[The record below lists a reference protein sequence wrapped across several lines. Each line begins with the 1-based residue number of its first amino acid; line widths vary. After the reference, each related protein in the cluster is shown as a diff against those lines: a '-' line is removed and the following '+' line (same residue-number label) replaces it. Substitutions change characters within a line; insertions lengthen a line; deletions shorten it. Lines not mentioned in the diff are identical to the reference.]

1 VLGNNAA
8 VGDRMRTDE
17 LTRTLETLFS
27 ELMHG
32 VSGKGGFMLNV
43 GDHGLL
49 RSLERLTAA
58 EASALTRTGSSIAAH
73 VDHVRYGLSLMNRW
87 SQGENPFKDA
97 DWHASWQKTT
107 VTQAE
112 WEGLRAQLRHEA
124 AQWLIV
130 LRTPREVAG
139 IELSGMVGSIAHLA
153 YHLGAI
159 RQINANARG
168 PAEGER

>member
-1 VLGNNAA
+1 
-8 VGDRMRTDE
+8 MRTDE
-17 LTRTLETLFS
+17 LTKTLEILFS

-32 VSGKGGFMLNV
+32 VSGQGGFMLNV
-43 GDHGLL
+43 GDHGML
-49 RSLERLTAA
+49 RSLERLSAA

-87 SQGENPFKDA
+87 SQGENPFTAA
-97 DWHASWQKTT
+97 DWRASWKKTR
-107 VTQAE
+107 VTDAE
-112 WEGLRAQLRHEA
+112 WEALRVQLRHEA
-124 AQWLIV
+124 ARWLVV

-139 IELSGMVGSIAHLA
+139 IELSGMVGSIGHLA